1 MKSTTFFST
10 RSKLFLGFG
19 LILAGIMTIVVITVG
34 NMNSLNQIQGEIV
47 SSYEITQRL
56 IQIRS
61 DENRMRTLMLEMI
74 LIKEEK
80 KNIAL
85 EQAIAE
91 KVDSVSKFLA
101 EIRLRIASFPE
112 DVAKYESMEKQM
124 TQYNKL
130 RSACLELIRAG
141 KPEEAV
147 VFINGTIDPEWAK
160 TRQHIYDMQDTQAAH
175 RRANLVFSD
184 KASNNELIA
193 LISMGIGM
201 FILSLI
207 IVAWMFRM
215 LRKIFSEIQ
224 NSVTVL
230 GTSAAEILTTVT
242 EVSTGAT
249 ETATS
254 VSETATTVEE
264 IRQTALLATQKAQ
277 SVLQSSQR
285 ASEAAENGKESV
297 LQTIDGMKRIDQQM
311 SLIADTIV
319 RLAEQNRSIGEI
331 TSTVNDI
338 ADQSNLLAVNA
349 AIEAAKAGEQ
359 GRGFAVVA
367 QEIRSLSEQSKQ
379 ATTQVKEILNEV
391 QKAVNQAVMATEQGS
406 KAVENGSRLATHSG
420 EMIETLADSVEEAAQ
435 SVIQISSSI
444 QQQMTGMDQI
454 VPALGNI
461 KQASEQN
468 VIGIKQTQTAAHNLN
483 ELGQNL
489 KNIVERFTI

>member
-1 MKSTTFFST
+1 MKSAT
-10 RSKLFLGFG
+10 RYNTRTKLFLGFG
-19 LILAGIMTIVVITVG
+19 LIITGLLAIVIVTYI
-34 NMNSLNQIQGEIV
+34 NMNSLRQTEVEIGN
-47 SSYEITQRL
+47 SYEITQHL

-61 DENRMRTLMLEMI
+61 DENRMRALMLELI
-74 LIKEEK
+74 LNKDEAKARKLEK
-80 KNIAL
+80 SV
-85 EQAIAE
+85 QE
-91 KVDSVSKFLA
+91 KVDSVAQFIADMRLKIRPFKADIPKFDDMVGELNA
-101 EIRLRIASFPE
+101 YGELR
-112 DVAKYESMEKQM
+112 
-124 TQYNKL
+124 T
-130 RSACLELIRAG
+130 ELLVLIKSG
-141 KPEEAV
+141 KNEEAV
-147 VFINGTIDPEWAK
+147 AFLFATLDPKWDIA
-160 TRQHIYDMQDTQAAH
+160 RQHIYDLQIAQDKH
-175 RRANLVFSD
+175 REINREIAD
-184 KASNNELIA
+184 KASGFETITLIT
-193 LISMGIGM
+193 MGIGVLL
-201 FILSLI
+201 LSLV
-207 IVAWMFRM
+207 IVTWMFTM
-215 LRKIFSEIQ
+215 LRKIFSEIN

-230 GTSAAEILTTVT
+230 GTTAAEILTTVT

-264 IRQTALLATQKAQ
+264 IRQTAMLATQKAQ

-285 ASEAAENGKESV
+285 ASEAAENGKDSV
-297 LQTIDGMKRIDQQM
+297 LQTIEGMKRIDQQM

-319 RLAEQNRSIGEI
+319 KLSEQNRSIGEI

-379 ATTQVKEILNEV
+379 ATTQVKAILNEV

-406 KAVENGSRLATHSG
+406 KAVENGSNLAMQSG
-420 EMIETLADSVEEAAQ
+420 EMIETLANSVDEAAQ

-489 KNIVERFTI
+489 KKIVEKFTI